1 MQPDTYECAIVFG
14 CKQVRFE
21 MAKVLNVPETEHTH
35 GDLMLAVKA
44 QQLKMVCTPPV
55 VTK

>member
-1 MQPDTYECAIVFG
+1 MQADTYECAIVFG

-35 GDLMLAVKA
+35 GDLMLSVKA
-44 QQLKMVCTPPV
+44 QQLKMVGTPPV